1 LASQQLVTNSEPYG
15 LKQLTFISLAYQAY
29 AFLPHLNLVL
39 ISSTLLLMHP
49 MIPEAYELEFV
60 AVTNLFLIRIYLLP
74 AILLWKGLKFGLLQ
88 VWLFEELLI
97 FI

>member
-39 ISSTLLLMHP
+39 ILATLLQMHP
-49 MIPEAYELEFV
+49 MLPEAYELEFV
-60 AVTNLFLIRIYLLP
+60 AVTNLFLIPIYLLQ
-74 AILLWKGLKFGLLQ
+74 AILLQWGS
-88 VWLFEELLI
+88 LI
-97 FI
+97 G

>member
-1 LASQQLVTNSEPYG
+1 VLVS
-15 LKQLTFISLAYQAY
+15 
-29 AFLPHLNLVL
+29 V
-39 ISSTLLLMHP
+39 TLLRLQLMLL
-49 MIPEAYELEFV
+49 EACELEFV